1 MHSYHNVTLMHIWR
15 IVFLAR
21 NTMVILRNAAAAV
34 VAVVAVVVSGGDGV
48 LYEEKFYVPALPR
61 VYGAKSGY
69 YPF

>member
-1 MHSYHNVTLMHIWR
+1 VC
-15 IVFLAR
+15 VF
-21 NTMVILRNAAAAV
+21 V
-34 VAVVAVVVSGGDGV
+34 VVVVVVSCGDGV